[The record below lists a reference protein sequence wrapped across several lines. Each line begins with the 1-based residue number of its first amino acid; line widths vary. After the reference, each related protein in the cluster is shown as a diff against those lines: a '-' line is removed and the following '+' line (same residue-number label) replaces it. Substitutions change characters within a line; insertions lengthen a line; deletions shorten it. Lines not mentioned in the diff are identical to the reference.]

1 MTVDSVISASNQ
13 SIYRSAMYVCIGL
26 AGKTSWDTAIVDSIV
41 DSVTE
46 IREKSYDVHFE
57 KDEAKKVRHQL

>member
-1 MTVDSVISASNQ
+1 MHV
-13 SIYRSAMYVCIGL
+13 YIGL
-26 AGKTSWDTAIVDSIV
+26 AGKTAWDTAIVDSIV

-57 KDEAKKVRHQL
+57 KDEAKKVRHQFENQIENLTHDQ